1 MVGAGDCDDDGQGTA
16 DRGHCAAAVSE
27 LNQPGDVGH
36 DIFLG
41 YQILAGASIGP
52 DAMRGS
58 VQTTGGS
65 FFAFLYMSMVDTY
78 TLNSST
84 LPPGTDVPITVSF
97 RAVGS
102 MIPEGIFFPSG
113 ALAGYGGGSFQI
125 KIGNAFSP
133 DPFMIPESGRINSP
147 FGPTASASFF
157 LPNAPSA
164 APIPLDFTATHLF
177 NVTIGT
183 PFDLAFQL
191 QAIPAA
197 ATIDFSNTASIQFT
211 LPEGTA
217 ITSTG
222 GFGNPTP
229 VQETSWGRVKALYR

>member
-1 MVGAGDCDDDGQGTA
+1 VLSASDCDDDGQGTE

-27 LNQPGDVGH
+27 LNQPGDIGH

-41 YQILAGASIGP
+41 YQVLAGASIGA

-58 VQTTGGS
+58 VQTTGAGL
-65 FFAFLYMSMVDTY
+65 FAFLYMSMVDTY
-78 TLNSST
+78 TLSSST
-84 LPPGTDVPITVSF
+84 LPPGTAVPITVSF

-113 ALAGYGGGSFQI
+113 PLAGYGGGSFQI
-125 KIGNAFSP
+125 KIGNAFSTE
-133 DPFMIPESGRINSP
+133 PFMIPESGRINSP
-147 FGPTASASFF
+147 FEPTASASFF
-157 LPNAPSA
+157 LSNAPSA
-164 APIPLDFTATHLF
+164 APIPLDLTATHTF
-177 NVTIGT
+177 DATIGA

-191 QAIPAA
+191 QATPKA
-197 ATIDFSNTASIQFT
+197 ATIDFSNTAMIGFAV
-211 LPEGTA
+211 PEGTV